1 MSLRDP
7 SGIPYLFSP
16 QGLFLYQRVVES
28 SPLRERAGKE
38 AGPALGNP
46 QVGVEAVRRVSAG
59 GIREGLE
66 KVWIWCGLLKDG
78 RWEANSGR
86 STTKDKGLARGEGD
100 LETLGGREKPDCRGS
115 GRVDM
120 EGEP

>member
-28 SPLRERAGKE
+28 SPLKERAGKE

-66 KVWIWCGLLKDG
+66 KVWSLEG
-78 RWEANSGR
+78 WEMGGHFWQEYHQGQR
-86 STTKDKGLARGEGD
+86 PGQRRG
-100 LETLGGREKPDCRGS
+100 
-115 GRVDM
+115 
-120 EGEP
+120 